1 MNEQAG
7 SECFLFYSQRRGL
20 GVVESKCSW
29 VKKDNGTVEDSDN
42 DLMWVLRDSRQE
54 LGKWLNWDEGHAYVK
69 ACNEQN
75 YLGFND
81 WRLPTKSEVR
91 SLFRNQNEYRD
102 VFLNLPKKPAR
113 RVSNYQ
119 AGGET
124 CVWTSETR
132 YDSYA
137 WKSYFPNMKE
147 VCVDQSVSTTGTS
160 VRMVRDL
167 D

>member
-1 MNEQAG
+1 MA
-7 SECFLFYSQRRGL
+7 
-20 GVVESKCSW
+20 ESKCSW

-91 SLFRNQNEYRD
+91 SLFRNQDEYRD
-102 VFLNLPKKPAR
+102 VFLNLPKKNLHVVFPITKQGVKPAFGLLR
-113 RVSNYQ
+113 LAMTLMPGRAIS
-119 AGGET
+119 
-124 CVWTSETR
+124 
-132 YDSYA
+132 
-137 WKSYFPNMKE
+137 
-147 VCVDQSVSTTGTS
+147 
-160 VRMVRDL
+160 L
-167 D
+167 I